1 MSENNKH
8 FKLIRDLS
16 DLMREKRIALLEY
29 QASSVKLKIQHTFE
43 INENTQSTQSV
54 KIQPDNLQK
63 ETKQTKELSS
73 NHPGAVKSPMV
84 GTAYASPEPGKE
96 PFIKLG
102 DQVVKGQPLVI
113 IEAMKVMNTINSEK
127 NGKIIFIGFE
137 DGQPIEFE
145 QLLVI
150 IE

>member
-8 FKLIRDLS
+8 FKLIKELS

-43 INENTQSTQSV
+43 INENTQSI

-84 GTAYASPEPGKE
+84 GTAYVSPEPGKE